1 MTSIIDKQE
10 KINGISI
17 KVKEIKEEIIS
28 NEKTKKTEY
37 ETLSDSN
44 KKIINLNEVQKKIQ
58 NVQIF
63 ENFELKSYI
72 DTGSVSNVYKIQH
85 KKTKKDFV
93 LKVIKNHKNK
103 GRRNLNELKI
113 TSKLKHSKVIDFNG
127 YFISK
132 KEDDNNEYIIMENAK
147 YGNLR
152 NFLLNALKIKK
163 CLSESMICYLSYQI
177 LEGLNYCHRCKI
189 AHMDIKPQ
197 NIVVDDYLNMKLI
210 DFSIS
215 INYKNKNQM
224 KK

>member
-58 NVQIF
+58 NIQIF

-72 DTGSVSNVYKIQH
+72 DTGSVSNVYKIQN

-93 LKVIKNHKNK
+93 LKVIKRHKNK

-113 TSKLKHSKVIDFNG
+113 ISKLKHSKVIDFNG

-152 NFLLNALKIKK
+152 NFLKL
-163 CLSESMICYLSYQI
+163 LS
-177 LEGLNYCHRCKI
+177 
-189 AHMDIKPQ
+189 
-197 NIVVDDYLNMKLI
+197 
-210 DFSIS
+210 
-215 INYKNKNQM
+215 
-224 KK
+224 